1 MLNLQL
7 AGWSAL
13 RTCMLVICFSWI
25 SVAVG
30 EVGVDWGLAKV
41 RRPRL
46 RHSNIVLNQS
56 EAEDSRGKKESAWHV
71 LETKL
76 AAVVDYAVMQRNLR
90 CMSGRSQ
97 MEDESAKTAFQS
109 DAVNAGS
116 RKSRAPTRRH
126 SGPWTRERL
135 SA

>member
-1 MLNLQL
+1 M
-7 AGWSAL
+7 
-13 RTCMLVICFSWI
+13 
-25 SVAVG
+25 
-30 EVGVDWGLAKV
+30 DWGLAKV

-71 LETKL
+71 LEKKL

-109 DAVNAGS
+109 DAVNAGRPS
-116 RKSRAPTRRH
+116 WMQGAA
-126 SGPWTRERL
+126 GWLAAEIIVFYV
-135 SA
+135 